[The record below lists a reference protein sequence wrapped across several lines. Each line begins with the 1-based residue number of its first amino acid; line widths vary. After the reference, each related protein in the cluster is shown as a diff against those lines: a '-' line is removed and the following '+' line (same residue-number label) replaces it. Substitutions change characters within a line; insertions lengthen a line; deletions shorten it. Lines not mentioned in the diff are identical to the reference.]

1 MSIPKFRDA
10 VKVEWRHNDLTMQAE
25 VTVSYSV
32 HRKGCVNDDKSTPEV
47 CEWLEDTTI
56 GRLQREVHESVME
69 EAYETPLQIARGGI
83 CESCGAWYEGHII
96 GRGIEKFRYCPG
108 CGRRLIRL

>member
-10 VKVEWRHNDLTMQAE
+10 VKVEWRHNDLTMQSE

-32 HRKGCVNDDKSTPEV
+32 HRRACINDYKSTPEL

-56 GRLQREVHESVME
+56 GRLQLEVHESAVG
-69 EAYETPLQIARGGI
+69 EAYETPLDSALGGI
-83 CESCGAWYEGHII
+83 CESCGAWYEGHIA
-96 GRGIEKFRYCPG
+96 GRSIEKFRYCPG